1 MRLTTIRITPDRTTA
16 ARIDKKHFTPLPHPD
31 VGALIASGTDWA
43 RRAAAHAGERLPLP
57 SATTE
62 MPPLTPG
69 RVVRAGPNYPTR
81 LKELDRQRPAAP
93 SLSVVR
99 PHTVAGARTT
109 VPLPAASSQG
119 MGWGVEL
126 GVAVSR
132 RAHHVPAAEALRH
145 VAGYVVVTHL
155 YALGDPAKQDGPD
168 GPRPLL
174 LLGPD
179 LVTPDHL
186 PIGGRGLT
194 LTATLDGR
202 PVQKASTSDLH
213 FDVATLLA
221 RASDLTPL
229 EPGDL
234 ITTGTPG
241 GTLAHPLGPGRNL
254 HLAIKGLGDI
264 DCLVTD
270 A

>member
-31 VGALIASGTDWA
+31 VGALIASGTDWP
-43 RRAAAHAGERLPLP
+43 RRAAAHTGERLPLP

-62 MPPLTPG
+62 VPPLTLG
-69 RVVRAGPNYPTR
+69 RVVCTGPNYPTR
-81 LKELDRQRPAAP
+81 LKERDRQHPAAP
-93 SLSVVR
+93 SMSLAR
-99 PHTVAGARTT
+99 PHAVAGARTS
-109 VPLPAASSQG
+109 VPLPETSSRG
-119 MGWGVEL
+119 MAWGVEL
-126 GVAVSR
+126 GVVVSH
-132 RAHHVPAAEALRH
+132 RAHRVPATEALHH
-145 VAGYVVVTHL
+145 VAGYVLATYL

-168 GPRPLL
+168 GLRPLL

-202 PVQKASTSDLH
+202 PVQNANTSDLH

-241 GTLAHPLGPGRNL
+241 GTLAHPLGPSRSL
-254 HLAIKGLGDI
+254 QVAIKGLGDI